1 MFKNLRTGTK
11 LLLLCSLFIGSI
23 VLATYSLIREK
34 QIAIDFVRQ
43 ELLGTEYLEKL
54 RPVYAAI
61 LVDESPENAERSVSV
76 NSALNSLAAA
86 ESQTAGSFDTAG
98 LEQDLAAAVRKLSSE
113 APVGQKPALIVEA
126 LSKARNLAALIG
138 DDSKLALDPDLN
150 SYYLQNIVVKRVPAL
165 LSEMGRVACTYA
177 WSCPEEF
184 ATD

>member
-61 LVDESPENAERSVSV
+61 LVDELPENAERSVSV
-76 NSALNSLAAA
+76 DSALDS
-86 ESQTAGSFDTAG
+86 
-98 LEQDLAAAVRKLSSE
+98 
-113 APVGQKPALIVEA
+113 
-126 LSKARNLAALIG
+126 ARCG
-138 DDSKLALDPDLN
+138 
-150 SYYLQNIVVKRVPAL
+150 
-165 LSEMGRVACTYA
+165 
-177 WSCPEEF
+177 
-184 ATD
+184 